1 MLGSLRHCIPAAN
14 RGHRCHLRSNTTT
27 SLLHVRYIRLYGPEP
42 YALWLLSPPAASPLL
57 PSPSPAVPDLQGG
70 SDAGYPHHQRTCS
83 PTCQATRPTLHLPLH
98 LVENF
103 HMPSG
108 AALGMPLGM
117 HQLHLP
123 SGMAS
128 VAPLGMELYRP
139 PLAKWWG
146 KWRVG
151 LVAWQVG

>member
-1 MLGSLRHCIPAAN
+1 MRPGTVSVAFVTVVPSSGSNSSQVEL
-14 RGHRCHLRSNTTT
+14 
-27 SLLHVRYIRLYGPEP
+27 
-42 YALWLLSPPAASPLL
+42 
-57 PSPSPAVPDLQGG
+57 
-70 SDAGYPHHQRTCS
+70 
-83 PTCQATRPTLHLPLH
+83 TL